1 MSQDNTAGDTNASTT
16 APTTD
21 AAPKVKLIAGRVLVA
36 GRFGKP
42 DDIVQLPKEEAE
54 AAKAA
59 GEIDTTPAAVAY
71 ARSLQAP
78 SA

>member
-1 MSQDNTAGDTNASTT
+1 MSQDNTTGDTNAGN
-16 APTTD
+16 APATD
-21 AAPKVKLIAGRVLVA
+21 AAPKVKLIAGRVLVG